1 MKLDNV
7 IAKRPTKTIYRDG
20 DTVIKLFNEDYKKS
34 DILNEALNQ
43 ARVEETGLLIP
54 KILEVTKI
62 DGKWAIISEYIEG
75 TTLEELMKK
84 NPEKEDE
91 YLELFVNLLREVHS

>member
-75 TTLEELMKK
+75 KKLQDLMK
-84 NPEKEDE
+84 NNHEKEYD
-91 YLELFVNLLREVHS
+91 